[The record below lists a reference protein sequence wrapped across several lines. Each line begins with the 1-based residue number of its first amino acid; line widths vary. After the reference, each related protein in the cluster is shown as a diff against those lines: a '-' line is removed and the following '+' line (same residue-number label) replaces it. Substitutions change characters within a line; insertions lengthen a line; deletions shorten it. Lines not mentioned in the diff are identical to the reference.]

1 MSCKCEM
8 WAPRVW
14 LQLRHGSVK
23 LARGWERSTLLGVG
37 GGLEFFHPLH
47 LQDSSAW
54 KKRKGLTC
62 SIDCITV
69 NLFLKLIFFLK
80 MWSTGIASESHT
92 HKSCKHH
99 IHTGYVSE
107 RKKTASL
114 QTFCLTVRMDLTTQ
128 KYRLFCSPWPTVNE
142 MGLDC
147 NVKTCNVN
155 LKNDSATIMYYLPAV
170 SSFMMKAKTSK
181 RYYYFFYSS
190 HTKLLLFFNFQHRP
204 FKS

>member
-1 MSCKCEM
+1 M

-23 LARGWERSTLLGVG
+23 LAGGWQRSTLLGVG
-37 GGLEFFHPLH
+37 GGLGFFHPLH

-54 KKRKGLTC
+54 KKRKGLTY

-69 NLFLKLIFFLK
+69 NLFLKLIFFLRYEALAWYQSLTHRNPASLTFTQG
-80 MWSTGIASESHT
+80 MWVRE
-92 HKSCKHH
+92 
-99 IHTGYVSE
+99 
-107 RKKTASL
+107 KKTASL

-128 KYRLFCSPWPTVNE
+128 KYGLFCSPWPTVNE

-155 LKNDSATIMYYLPAV
+155 LKNHSATIMYYLPAV

-181 RYYYFFYSS
+181 RYYYFF
-190 HTKLLLFFNFQHRP
+190 LFFTHKIVTFL
-204 FKS
+204 